1 MNIITE
7 ILGYI
12 IVSCVCLFGVYVY
25 TYTLVDNY
33 VLKKRSEKKEQDE
46 MIKKHIREFREWDEM
61 MQERTN
67 LLIEMAVKQQ
77 KNNEKR
83 LQEYLIKRDRLP
95 EDYFENPEKYI
106 NMKVNK

>member
-25 TYTLVDNY
+25 TLVDKY
-33 VLKKRSEKKEQDE
+33 VLKKRLEKKEQDE
-46 MIKKHIREFREWDEM
+46 IKKHIREFREWDEM

-67 LLIEMAVKQQ
+67 LLIDMAVKQQ

>member
-12 IVSCVCLFGVYVY
+12 IVPCLCLFSVYV
-25 TYTLVDNY
+25 YTLVDNY
-33 VLKKRSEKKEQDE
+33 VLKKRLEKEEQDE
-46 MIKKHIREFREWDEM
+46 IKKHIREFREWDEM

-67 LLIEMAVKQQ
+67 LLIDMAVKQQ